1 MGLRIATN
9 VSSIIA
15 QRHLST
21 STNSLAKH
29 SERLSSG
36 FRINH
41 AADDAAGMAIAE
53 KMGAAAR
60 SLRQS
65 RRNALDGISLVQ
77 TAEGGLNEIT
87 NIVSRLRELAVQSAS
102 DTIGVKE
109 RTYLQKEFSA
119 LKDEVD
125 RIANAVEYNGT
136 RLLVGEQEL
145 PDVVA
150 KQHNRSPL
158 EIQVGAN
165 WQMETDG
172 PAARNPVNTIR
183 LDISK
188 INAQTTGE
196 GSLGIGNLGDEN
208 ETNISSKEGA
218 QLSIDRLDQAL
229 DQVNSYRA
237 TLGAL
242 QNRLGSSI
250 SNLNVQIENADATK
264 SRIKDADYADETA
277 ALTQSNILQQA
288 GIAVLS
294 QANNMPQ
301 LALRLLQQ

>member
-1 MGLRIATN
+1 
-9 VSSIIA
+9 
-15 QRHLST
+15 
-21 STNSLAKH
+21 
-29 SERLSSG
+29 
-36 FRINH
+36 
-41 AADDAAGMAIAE
+41 MAIAE
-53 KMGAAAR
+53 KMGATAR

-87 NIVSRLRELAVQSAS
+87 NIVSRLRELAVQAAS
-102 DTIGVKE
+102 DTIGLRE
-109 RTYLQKEFSA
+109 RSFLQKEFSA

-125 RIANAVEYNGT
+125 RIATSVEYNGT
-136 RLLVGEQEL
+136 RLLVGESQL
-145 PDVVA
+145 PEPLA
-150 KQHNRSPL
+150 KDHNRPPL

-165 WQMETDG
+165 WFTETDG
-172 PAARNPVNTIR
+172 PGARNPVNTIR

-188 INAQTTGE
+188 INALTSGD
-196 GSLGIGNLGDEN
+196 GSLAIGNVGEED
-208 ETNISSKEGA
+208 ETNISTKEGA
-218 QLSIDRLDQAL
+218 QLSIDRLDRAL
-229 DQVNSYRA
+229 DQVNSYRS

-264 SRIKDADYADETA
+264 SRIKDADYAEETA

-301 LALRLLQQ
+301 LALKLIQQ

>member
-9 VSSIIA
+9 VSSIVA

-21 STNSLAKH
+21 TTGALAKH

-53 KMGAAAR
+53 KMGATAR

-87 NIVSRLRELAVQSAS
+87 NIVSRLRELAVQAAS
-102 DTIGVKE
+102 DTIGLRE
-109 RTYLQKEFSA
+109 RSFLQKEFSA

-125 RIANAVEYNGT
+125 RIATSVEYNGT
-136 RLLVGEQEL
+136 RLLVGESQL
-145 PDVVA
+145 PEPLA
-150 KQHNRSPL
+150 KDHNRPPL

-165 WQMETDG
+165 WFTETDG
-172 PAARNPVNTIR
+172 PGARNPVNTIR

-188 INAQTTGE
+188 INALTSGD
-196 GSLGIGNLGDEN
+196 GSLAIGNVGEED
-208 ETNISSKEGA
+208 ETNISTKEGA
-218 QLSIDRLDQAL
+218 QLSIDRLDRAL
-229 DQVNSYRA
+229 DQVNSYRS

-264 SRIKDADYADETA
+264 SRIKDADYAEETA

-301 LALRLLQQ
+301 LALKLIQQ